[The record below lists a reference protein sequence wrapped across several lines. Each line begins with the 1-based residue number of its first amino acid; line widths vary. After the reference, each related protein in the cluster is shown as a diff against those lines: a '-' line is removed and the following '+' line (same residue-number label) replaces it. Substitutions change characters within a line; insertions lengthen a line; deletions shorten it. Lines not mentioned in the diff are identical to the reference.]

1 MTLAPQRPI
10 LVEPMTVRENLAIT
24 AEIRRHPLSDAEVA
38 RIADE
43 LGLTALLDQPVDRLS
58 GGERQ
63 RTTLARCL
71 ASGAPLLLLDEPT
84 SQQDEASAAR
94 VIDVLQAQARAGRA
108 VLAASHDSRL
118 IEPAARVIRLG

>member
-1 MTLAPQRPI
+1 
-10 LVEPMTVRENLAIT
+10 MTVRENLAIT
-24 AEIRRHPLSDAEVA
+24 AEIRGHPLADSEVA

-43 LGLTALLDQPVDRLS
+43 FGLTALLDQPVDRLS

-84 SQQDEASAAR
+84 SQQDEASAVR
-94 VIDVLQAQARAGRA
+94 VTDVLQARPARVRA
-108 VLAASHDSRL
+108 IVAASHDSRL

>member
-1 MTLAPQRPI
+1 
-10 LVEPMTVRENLAIT
+10 MTVRENLALT
-24 AEIRRHPLSDAEVA
+24 AEIRQHPLPVSEVA
-38 RIADE
+38 RIADD

-94 VIDVLQAQARAGRA
+94 VIDVLRALVRAGCA
-108 VLAASHDSRL
+108 ILAASHDSRL
-118 IEPAARVIRLG
+118 IESAARVIKLG